1 MVMAGR
7 HLRDSWALLCIIHED
22 ALQINHPNPHQLR
35 LTISGVLSNS
45 QIHFMIQ
52 ETKLLAFAVDYV
64 DEFRLECY
72 LLVKST

>member
-1 MVMAGR
+1 
-7 HLRDSWALLCIIHED
+7 
-22 ALQINHPNPHQLR
+22 
-35 LTISGVLSNS
+35 
-45 QIHFMIQ
+45 MIQ